1 MSKPQRPCA
10 LLSRV
15 IRPALTLFAITAA
28 SLSLGQGSALAQ
40 QAPLQKPAFE
50 KDKSLKKLN
59 LSAFVPQ
66 VGHSRSISD
75 LAFSPDGKLLAS
87 ASGLD
92 DGLVKVW
99 DTQTGAL
106 LHTLAGEDY
115 VSFSAD
121 SKWLAT
127 GNVGGPVLIWD
138 VATGKVLHT
147 LKGSGPLAFS
157 ADGKVLVTEGMG
169 KDGANGKLQ
178 LWSLPSFEAQPAI
191 EGHKASWTSLSLS
204 VDGRFAAT
212 GSYDETIKV
221 WDLKTK
227 ELARTFKAHAW
238 VPQVVALS
246 PDAERLAV
254 SYSGEKKTMIELW
267 DVSASKVERTLK
279 GHDKDITSM
288 AFSPDG
294 KRLATAGLDKQLRFW
309 DVERGEPTLQ
319 WPGGGIVRYSPN
331 GEGIAHGAQSI
342 LLSKLNMD
350 GDDKRVIL
358 EANDSSM
365 FEVVFG
371 PSAKTFITSDSVR
384 TLDHW
389 DASAGRLLKSV
400 VIPNGTKDEPAGE
413 LILSPKGTMAAL
425 RPFSGT
431 TLQIFDASSAAIL
444 HTIEVP
450 NASAV
455 RNVSFAPNEAEL
467 IIESVAANDDELT
480 QFTWWDLQTKAALS
494 KTNIEGYVRV
504 QGFVDEG
511 KNVALVSHGS
521 ASGAARLSIK
531 VWERDSG
538 LLKSVKVK
546 DVPPYAGDVSFCQSA
561 PYIALGDQDYTIKL
575 FDRTKDAVI
584 TTLSKHDELVNTIVC
599 SKDGKLLV
607 TSSWDEQIKLWSL
620 PEGKLLMTIDDA
632 HYKAQNISI
641 SEDGK
646 QLIIAHKGWV
656 RQLHIPTGHWRTF
669 YRVGKEGW
677 LGHDSRGRFDC
688 VAQGCK
694 LATYRDQKSAAL
706 KRAEEDK
713 TLSKGLKGLAP
724 LK

>member
-1 MSKPQRPCA
+1 MSKPHHGSA
-10 LLSRV
+10 LIVRTV
-15 IRPALTLFAITAA
+15 LTICAA
-28 SLSLGQGSALAQ
+28 SLGLSLSQSSALAQ
-40 QAPLQKPAFE
+40 QSTLQKPSFE
-50 KDKSLKKLN
+50 TDKSLKKLK

-75 LAFSPDGKLLAS
+75 MAFSPDGKLLVS

-121 SKWLAT
+121 GKLLAT

-138 VATGKVLHT
+138 VITGKVLHT
-147 LKGSGPLAFS
+147 LNGSGPLAFS
-157 ADGKVLVTEGMG
+157 GDGKVLVTEGMG

-178 LWSLPSFEAQPAI
+178 LWSLPGFEAQPAI

-246 PDAERLAV
+246 PDAEQLAV
-254 SYSGEKKTMIELW
+254 SYSGEKKTMVELW

-294 KRLATAGLDKQLRFW
+294 TRLATAGLDKKLRFW
-309 DVERGEPTLQ
+309 DVKAGKLTGEE
-319 WPGGGIVRYSPN
+319 PGGGIVRYSPN
-331 GEGIAHGAQSI
+331 SQIIAHGAQSI
-342 LLSKLNMD
+342 LLSKLNPE
-350 GDDKRVIL
+350 GEYKRVIL
-358 EANDSSM
+358 EANDTSM

-371 PSAKTFITSDSVR
+371 PSAKKFITSDAVR

-389 DASAGRLLKSV
+389 DTSGGRLLQSV
-400 VIPNGTKDEPAGE
+400 IIPNGTVDEPIGE
-413 LILSPKGTMAAL
+413 LILSPQGTMAAL

-431 TLQIFDASSAAIL
+431 TLKIFDASTANVI

-450 NASAV
+450 SASAV
-455 RNVSFAPNEAEL
+455 RNVSFSPNEAEL

-504 QGFVDEG
+504 QGFVDDG

-531 VWERDSG
+531 IWERDSG

-546 DVPPYAGDVSFCQSA
+546 DVPPYAGDVSFCQNS

-575 FDRTKDAVI
+575 FDRTKDAI
-584 TTLSKHDELVNTIVC
+584 TATLSKHDELVNTIVC
-599 SKDGKLLV
+599 SQDGKLLV
-607 TSSWDEQIKLWSL
+607 TSSWDEQVKLWSL

-641 SEDGK
+641 SADGK

-656 RQLHIPTGHWRTF
+656 RHLHIPSGHWRTF
-669 YRVGKEGW
+669 YRVGKNGW
-677 LGHDSRGRFDC
+677 LGHDSHGRFDC
-688 VAQGCK
+688 VEEGCK
-694 LATYRDQKSAAL
+694 LATYRDQKSTTL
-706 KRAEEDK
+706 KRAADDK
-713 TLSKGLKGLAP
+713 TLSKGLRGLAP